1 MILRL
6 IRNIV
11 TEEDEAI
18 INFLG
23 CNTAE
28 TKVRM
33 DRIDGYSVEDDELVL
48 IINGNE
54 FFFEY
59 DQLIHIQLDNYF
71 STINTSLQ

>member
-11 TEEDEAI
+11 TEEDEAL

-23 CNTAE
+23 CNTSE

-54 FFFEY
+54 FFFDY
-59 DQLIHIQLDNYF
+59 DELIHIQLDNYF